1 MKTFIIALITIFF
14 TAQSFIVLSQ
24 PADALDKLPED
35 PDVIT
40 GTLENGLK
48 YYIRNNTKPEQRVEF
63 RLVLKAGSILED
75 DDQQGLAHFLEHMA
89 FNGTEDFTKN
99 DLVNFLEKSGLDF
112 GADLNAYTSFDETV
126 YMFQMPSDRQGLL
139 DSAFM
144 VLENWAH
151 KLSLDETEIDK
162 ERGVVH
168 EEWRLR
174 LGAQNRMMKQYIPIL
189 FKDSRYA
196 DRLPI
201 GKMSVID
208 SCEYEAVSRFYNDW
222 YRPDLMAIVVVGDIE
237 PSYAEEMIKSH
248 FSLMTN
254 PENERER
261 TVFDIP
267 ENGLPLVAIATDKE
281 ATSTSALLVRKLD
294 KFTVENID
302 DYRTKLK
309 LDLFIGMMNARFF
322 EETQNPESPSLYSGA
337 DYGGFVAQSLDAFM
351 MYSVVKENG
360 INDAITMM
368 FQENKRV
375 KRYGFTASELERQ
388 KAQMT
393 SNIEK
398 ALEEKDKTESRTYVN
413 EYVNNFLEK
422 EPFPGIDY
430 EAGLIDRFL
439 PGITLDEVNQMA
451 YYVGKED
458 NLIVLITAPE
468 KEEVVIPSE
477 DEVLATIKTASQ
489 TNPTEYKEEE
499 MQTSL
504 ITTSLA
510 GGTIVNTTED
520 LEMGI
525 HHLEL
530 SNGVKVILKPTDF
543 KNDEILMNAYGLGGT
558 SLATDEEFISANFA
572 SQILGMSGVGTF
584 DNVNLSKF
592 MTGKNVSVSPEIGEL
607 TQGLGGK
614 SVKKDLEIMF
624 QLSYLHFTQPRK
636 DTTAFKTFLAQMETQ
651 FKYMKANPQVA
662 FYDTLY
668 KLATQ
673 NDPRTIVIPTEAQI
687 NSINL
692 DEAYM
697 FYKNRYANANGF
709 TFVFVGS
716 FEMENIK
723 PLITKYLGSLPSTG
737 APEKW
742 KNVSPEFP
750 SGITEAVVNKGTE
763 PKSSVAIMM
772 DGEFNWEVEERLKMD
787 MLLKILNIRMR
798 ESMRE
803 DQGGVYGVR
812 ARVNTSKYPNE
823 EVNLMIGWGC
833 APENVDQL
841 VSTVFAEMDTLKID
855 GPESMNIS
863 KAKETIIRDYES
875 NFEKNNYWLGKIK
888 NASYYEEGLAGFD
901 QLKQIVEE
909 VSAADLQK
917 LAKRYFTETEY
928 LKVILMPEETDSN

>member
-1 MKTFIIALITIFF
+1 
-14 TAQSFIVLSQ
+14 
-24 PADALDKLPED
+24 
-35 PDVIT
+35 
-40 GTLENGLK
+40 
-48 YYIRNNTKPEQRVEF
+48 
-63 RLVLKAGSILED
+63 
-75 DDQQGLAHFLEHMA
+75 
-89 FNGTEDFTKN
+89 
-99 DLVNFLEKSGLDF
+99 
-112 GADLNAYTSFDETV
+112 
-126 YMFQMPSDRQGLL
+126 
-139 DSAFM
+139 
-144 VLENWAH
+144 
-151 KLSLDETEIDK
+151 
-162 ERGVVH
+162 
-168 EEWRLR
+168 
-174 LGAQNRMMKQYIPIL
+174 
-189 FKDSRYA
+189 
-196 DRLPI
+196 
-201 GKMSVID
+201 
-208 SCEYEAVSRFYNDW
+208 
-222 YRPDLMAIVVVGDIE
+222 
-237 PSYAEEMIKSH
+237 
-248 FSLMTN
+248 
-254 PENERER
+254 
-261 TVFDIP
+261 
-267 ENGLPLVAIATDKE
+267 
-281 ATSTSALLVRKLD
+281 
-294 KFTVENID
+294 
-302 DYRTKLK
+302 
-309 LDLFIGMMNARFF
+309 
-322 EETQNPESPSLYSGA
+322 
-337 DYGGFVAQSLDAFM
+337 
-351 MYSVVKENG
+351 
-360 INDAITMM
+360 
-368 FQENKRV
+368 
-375 KRYGFTASELERQ
+375 
-388 KAQMT
+388 
-393 SNIEK
+393 
-398 ALEEKDKTESRTYVN
+398 
-413 EYVNNFLEK
+413 
-422 EPFPGIDY
+422 
-430 EAGLIDRFL
+430 
-439 PGITLDEVNQMA
+439 
-451 YYVGKED
+451 
-458 NLIVLITAPE
+458 
-468 KEEVVIPSE
+468 
-477 DEVLATIKTASQ
+477 
-489 TNPTEYKEEE
+489 
-499 MQTSL
+499 
-504 ITTSLA
+504 
-510 GGTIVNTTED
+510 
-520 LEMGI
+520 
-525 HHLEL
+525 
-530 SNGVKVILKPTDF
+530 
-543 KNDEILMNAYGLGGT
+543 MNAYGLGGT